1 MTLGLERRK
10 GQLYAYYVKN
20 KHNGTEYYYID
31 YDLISA
37 GCEIW
42 TNISFFQKKRPI
54 KSVL

>member
-42 TNISFFQKKRPI
+42 TNISFFGKKGQ
-54 KSVL
+54 